1 MRKGRDM
8 HLTCPGP
15 RCRVS
20 RSVLCGRGIL
30 WLVFGLGPLTASQ
43 EAIEDEGIEWA
54 EAHEREACRAIDELN
69 EELGRPPKE
78 N

>member
-1 MRKGRDM
+1 MTNNERV
-8 HLTCPGP
+8 LIWSAV
-15 RCRVS
+15 RCA
-20 RSVLCGRGIL
+20 
-30 WLVFGLGPLTASQ
+30 LVFGHGPLTASQ